1 MLNEPAPDQ
10 APSAGSQQP
19 QPQPQPQPGAGDDQP
34 RGVMTINVTTQEK
47 EAIERVTDFYIDRCM
62 YTKIAHINRCMDKRH
77 LEILGNSRS
86 LAFSSE
92 EASSIKYK
100 NLVSLNELRKV
111 ELPP

>member
-10 APSAGSQQP
+10 APSAGSQ

-62 YTKIAHINRCMDKRH
+62 YTRIAHINRCMDKRH
-77 LEILGNSRS
+77 LEILENSRS

-92 EASSIKYK
+92 EASAIKYK
-100 NLVSLNELRKV
+100 NLFSLNELRKV